1 MSGWTVM
8 SFAGISVD
16 SSLRVLRADGQV
28 VPNLFAAGEALGAG
42 ALSGN
47 AYTNGSMVTS
57 ALALG
62 RFMGLRALQA

>member
-1 MSGWTVM
+1 
-8 SFAGISVD
+8 
-16 SSLRVLRADGQV
+16 

-62 RFMGLRALQA
+62 RLMGLRALQA